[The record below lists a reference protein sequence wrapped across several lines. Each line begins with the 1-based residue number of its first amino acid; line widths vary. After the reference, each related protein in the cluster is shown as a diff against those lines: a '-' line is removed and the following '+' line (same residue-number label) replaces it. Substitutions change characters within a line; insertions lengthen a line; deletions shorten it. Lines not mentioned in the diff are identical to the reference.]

1 MATLSSAP
9 PSIRRPAVAGY
20 YYPAEAN
27 ALTAA
32 LDALLP
38 RDAAPMTARAVIVPH
53 DSLRRSGPVAAAAL
67 SRVVIPKHCIVLGPS
82 HTGSW
87 MRWSLMRSGAYRTP
101 LGDVPVDE
109 VLAEALRARCPFL
122 EPDAWGQR
130 GEHAVEAIVPFLQR
144 LGPPE
149 LAIVPVIIGSDT
161 PEESA
166 ALADAL
172 HAIVRAAPEPVLL
185 IASSDLSHFEPEAK
199 AAKQDGRLTQ
209 LICALDAEGLRRV
222 VREDAVR
229 MCGEAA
235 VACVLRA
242 AKGLGARRG
251 IVARHGTSAE
261 ASGDPGSVTG
271 YAGIIIN

>member
-1 MATLSSAP
+1 MTTLSSAP

-38 RDAAPMTARAVIVPH
+38 RDAAPTTARAVIVPH
-53 DSLRRSGPVAAAAL
+53 DSLRRSGPVAAATL
-67 SRVVIPKHCIVLGPS
+67 SRVVIPTRCIVLGPS

-87 MRWSLMRSGAYRTP
+87 MRWSLMRAGAYRTP

-109 VLAEALRARCPFL
+109 VMAEALRARCPFL

-130 GEHAVEAIVPFLQR
+130 GEHAVEASVPFLQR

-149 LAIVPVIIGSDT
+149 LAMVPIIIGSGT
-161 PEESA
+161 PEEWR

-172 HAIVRAAPEPVLL
+172 HDIVRASPEPVLL
-185 IASSDLSHFEPEAK
+185 VASSDLSHFEPAAN
-199 AAKQDGRLTQ
+199 AAKQDARLTQ
-209 LICALDAEGLRRV
+209 AICALDGDGLRRLI
-222 VREDAVR
+222 RDEGIR

-235 VACVLRA
+235 VACILQA
-242 AKGLGARRG
+242 AKSLGALRG
-251 IVARHGTSAE
+251 VVARRGTSAE
-261 ASGDPGSVTG
+261 ASGDPDSVTG
-271 YAGIIIN
+271 YAGIVVN